1 MLTVY
6 SAEEIYEQA
15 MEQSNPAVF
24 ALSVL
29 AEVLADT
36 KKSLDYQNALLD
48 GQRRKEWLRQLEEE
62 DDDCRISEA
71 RKR

>member
-15 MEQSNPAVF
+15 MEQSNPEVF

-29 AEVLADT
+29 AKAVIDV
-36 KKSLDYQNALLD
+36 KKSLDYQSALLD
-48 GQRRKEWLRQLEEE
+48 GQRRKEWLRQLEEGDLEEEE
-62 DDDCRISEA
+62 DDC
-71 RKR
+71 